1 MKKIYIKNISDI
13 QVDNSLLNII
23 SYTDKTMNEISLKAW
38 SLLSKILLEDYNIKL
53 SKEILKYN
61 NFNKPYIKDNPIY
74 FNISH
79 SYKYIAIAV
88 TENTCSE
95 P

>member
-1 MKKIYIKNISDI
+1 
-13 QVDNSLLNII
+13 
-23 SYTDKTMNEISLKAW
+23 MNEISLKAW

-79 SYKYIAIAV
+79 SNKYIAIIICDKECGIDIEYV
-88 TENTCSE
+88 DYMRDIKKL
-95 P
+95 